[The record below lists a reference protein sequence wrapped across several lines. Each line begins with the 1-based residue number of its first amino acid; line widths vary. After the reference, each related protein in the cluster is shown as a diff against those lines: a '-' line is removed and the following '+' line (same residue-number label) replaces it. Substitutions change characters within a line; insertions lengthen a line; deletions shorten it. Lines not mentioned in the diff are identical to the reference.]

1 MADLSKAT
9 RLQVPGLLGHDE
21 RTSEN
26 HTNEKID
33 PTRTWMNYNFISE
46 VSLERY
52 QRRMSEVYCL
62 NRKNVNT
69 LAMVSVTLP
78 KEVKPED
85 QDRFFKVVFE
95 HFKNQFGEQNVVSAF
110 VHLDETTPH
119 IHIKAIPV
127 YLNEKNKQEQVSF
140 DEVCPRNFYRRFHK
154 DLSEVVEKEL
164 GYPTGILNGATAEGN
179 KTVNQ
184 LKHETEMAKLQ
195 EAKKT
200 LLAKVDVIQNEV
212 RQLERQVAEAT
223 NKKTVLESKW
233 NDFKFFNSDLS
244 EINLAFETI
253 INGGQRWLLH
263 LLSDMASAFN
273 DAHEKSGDVWA
284 SLVSTYNH
292 FTTQKR
298 FAKALGN
305 AQEEARAR
313 AEGYERERER

>member
-164 GYPTGILNGATAEGN
+164 GYPTGILNGATEEGN
-179 KTVNQ
+179 KSIKQ
-184 LKHETEMAKLQ
+184 LKAMTALQ
-195 EAKKT
+195 EVNKELQRALNEAKDENDEIRHNLKGV
-200 LLAKVDVIQNEV
+200 LATTEHLK
-212 RQLERQVAEAT
+212 ER
-223 NKKTVLESKW
+223 
-233 NDFKFFNSDLS
+233 
-244 EINLAFETI
+244 LAFEETALEV
-253 INGGQRWLLH
+253 NKVLE
-263 LLSDMASAFN
+263 DMADN
-273 DAHEKSGDVWA
+273 
-284 SLVSTYNH
+284 
-292 FTTQKR
+292 
-298 FAKALGN
+298 
-305 AQEEARAR
+305 
-313 AEGYERERER
+313 GYEEEYVPLIQKATNSYWKHRNERKPVWEALRDTIEDLKKTYTNWVEQMTEWTRRVRDGRERER